1 MIHLALVHF
10 DMASFFGAWHAM
22 SAMFAHPMS
31 TTGAASGG

>member
-1 MIHLALVHF
+1 MLHLALVHF

-31 TTGAASGG
+31 TGASSGG